1 MRPAFFALALV
12 GAVACSDDA
21 AQPIDAAVDGPAIDA
36 PDAGPCGADVN
47 LAGAYEDWDST
58 TGAFDGIE
66 FATWTVRGTPGRT
79 AMTAPNGRVGIC
91 IASAGTTA
99 IDATQAEYVPAIYL
113 ADPAVFVPPGA
124 PVFQVKGLRT
134 TRLEPFL
141 TSIGV
146 TRTAGTGLVL
156 VQQMGTARA
165 LTLGGTHGPQ
175 FAVDDALD
183 ITWTADGIG
192 MLTLFTNVAPGQP
205 TLGAAGAIVG
215 PTALTVEADKLT
227 ITTIR

>member
-1 MRPAFFALALV
+1 MRRAALALLV
-12 GAVACSDDA
+12 GTLACADDA
-21 AQPIDAAVDGPAIDA
+21 PPAVDAAVDGPPIDS
-36 PDAGPCGADVN
+36 PDAGPCGADVS

-66 FATWTVRGTPGRT
+66 FATWTVRGQPSRT
-79 AMTAPNGRVGIC
+79 AMTAPNGRVGLC
-91 IASAGTTA
+91 IPATGVTA
-99 IDATQAEYVPAIYL
+99 IDATQSEYVPAIYL
-113 ADPAVFVPPGA
+113 ADPAVFVAPGA

-141 TSIGV
+141 SSVGV
-146 TRTAGTGLVL
+146 THTAGTGLVL

-165 LTLGGTHGPQ
+165 LTLSGAHGPQ
-175 FAVDDALD
+175 FSADDALD
-183 ITWTADGIG
+183 ITWTLDGVG
-192 MLTLFTNVAPGQP
+192 QLTVFTEVAPGQP

-215 PTALTVEADKLT
+215 PTQLTVEADKLT

>member
-1 MRPAFFALALV
+1 MRLARLALCL
-12 GAVACSDDA
+12 GLAACADDA
-21 AQPIDAAVDGPAIDA
+21 ALPIDAAVDADPPDA
-36 PDAGPCGADVN
+36 PDAGPCGADVS

-66 FATWTVRGTPGRT
+66 FATWTVRGQPART
-79 AMTAPNGRVGIC
+79 AMTAPNGRVGLC
-91 IASAGTTA
+91 IAAAGVTA

-113 ADPAVFVPPGA
+113 ADPQVFVPPGA
-124 PVFQVKGLRT
+124 PVFQIKGLRT
-134 TRLEPFL
+134 TRVEPFL
-141 TSIGV
+141 SSIGV
-146 TRTAGTGLVL
+146 THTAGTGLVL

-165 LTLGGTHGPQ
+165 LTLSGTHGPQ

-183 ITWTADGIG
+183 LSWTLDGVG
-192 MLTLFTNVAPGQP
+192 MLTLFTEVAPGQP